1 MIPSTV
7 GFLDQDF
14 EIETQ
19 PSLTYK
25 MDLDGDSVRGL
36 VDEQDAMKQMIF
48 RTLQTERYGRDLL
61 SCRMSAAGISGASR
75 KAGFGEGTPQQ
86 VSREGQNR
94 RIADFGT
101 VVETCSKKLPLSSAA
116 LVCGYTGLL
125 HQYSDCGGVFCPLF
139 TTTTVKRGR
148 FGKRSG
154 IFFVFP
160 VCSLQQS
167 GGVVCQRFLKMGAKK
182 AVNLFKIYCLS
193 AAVMGGGIKL
203 SAVFQMEFICN
214 RFLSAFQ
221 FLFCNLP

>member
-1 MIPSTV
+1 MVYTK
-7 GFLDQDF
+7 QEKQ
-14 EIETQ
+14 EIERVLAVFAKYLNQ
-19 PSLTYK
+19 RNHC
-25 MDLDGDSVRGL
+25 D
-36 VDEQDAMKQMIF
+36 
-48 RTLQTERYGRDLL
+48 
-61 SCRMSAAGISGASR
+61 
-75 KAGFGEGTPQQ
+75 
-86 VSREGQNR
+86 
-94 RIADFGT
+94 IAW
-101 VVETCSKKLPLSSAA
+101 SNKL
-116 LVCGYTGLL
+116 GYTGLL

-154 IFFVFP
+154 NFFVLP

>member
-1 MIPSTV
+1 MAWWLNS
-7 GFLDQDF
+7 F
-14 EIETQ
+14 
-19 PSLTYK
+19 
-25 MDLDGDSVRGL
+25 
-36 VDEQDAMKQMIF
+36 
-48 RTLQTERYGRDLL
+48 QTATDNFYLKHKYWGKFFQRRKPQ
-61 SCRMSAAGISGASR
+61 
-75 KAGFGEGTPQQ
+75 KAGLGWQPQQ
-86 VSREGQNR
+86 VSDRGTNER
-94 RIADFGT
+94 KAKFGT
-101 VVETCSKKLPLSSAA
+101 LVDTCSKKLPLSSAA

-154 IFFVFP
+154 NFFVFP

>member
-1 MIPSTV
+1 MSV
-7 GFLDQDF
+7 NLL
-14 EIETQ
+14 
-19 PSLTYK
+19 SLYFTT
-25 MDLDGDSVRGL
+25 DI
-36 VDEQDAMKQMIF
+36 IF
-48 RTLQTERYGRDLL
+48 RIGGTVLKFF
-61 SCRMSAAGISGASR
+61 AAQAAT
-75 KAGFGEGTPQQ
+75 AGFGEGTPQQ

-154 IFFVFP
+154 NFFVFP

-182 AVNLFKIYCLS
+182 
-193 AAVMGGGIKL
+193 
-203 SAVFQMEFICN
+203 Q
-214 RFLSAFQ
+214 
-221 FLFCNLP
+221 

>member
-1 MIPSTV
+1 MKNPKKYFE
-7 GFLDQDF
+7 GFL
-14 EIETQ
+14 
-19 PSLTYK
+19 
-25 MDLDGDSVRGL
+25 
-36 VDEQDAMKQMIF
+36 
-48 RTLQTERYGRDLL
+48 
-61 SCRMSAAGISGASR
+61 SGASR
-75 KAGFGEGTPQQ
+75 ISRVWGRHSPTRFPQ
-86 VSREGQNR
+86 GQNER
-94 RIADFGT
+94 KANFGT
-101 VVETCSKKLPLSSAA
+101 AVESCSKKLPLSSAA

-182 AVNLFKIYCLS
+182 AVNLFKIYCLY

>member
-1 MIPSTV
+1 MKKSPHKSV
-7 GFLDQDF
+7 QKSAKSCRCFMLF
-14 EIETQ
+14 FCF
-19 PSLTYK
+19 PA
-25 MDLDGDSVRGL
+25 GDSRVW
-36 VDEQDAMKQMIF
+36 
-48 RTLQTERYGRDLL
+48 GRH
-61 SCRMSAAGISGASR
+61 SPTRFPQGQNER
-75 KAGFGEGTPQQ
+75 KA
-86 VSREGQNR
+86 N
-94 RIADFGT
+94 FGT
-101 VVETCSKKLPLSSAA
+101 SVESCSKKLPLSSAA

-148 FGKRSG
+148 FGKRSKN
-154 IFFVFP
+154 FFIFP

>member
-1 MIPSTV
+1 MRVLTTRLRWGVLYRFPMGINSFHLPPFCGRFFKYFLV
-7 GFLDQDF
+7 GF
-14 EIETQ
+14 
-19 PSLTYK
+19 S
-25 MDLDGDSVRGL
+25 
-36 VDEQDAMKQMIF
+36 
-48 RTLQTERYGRDLL
+48 
-61 SCRMSAAGISGASR
+61 SGTSR
-75 KAGFGEGTPQQ
+75 IAGFGEGTPQQ
-86 VSREGQNR
+86 DLPKGQNR
-94 RIADFGT
+94 RYADFGT
-101 VVETCSKKLPLSSAA
+101 VVESCSKKLPLSSAA

-154 IFFVFP
+154 NFFVFP

>member
-1 MIPSTV
+1 M
-7 GFLDQDF
+7 G
-14 EIETQ
+14 
-19 PSLTYK
+19 
-25 MDLDGDSVRGL
+25 
-36 VDEQDAMKQMIF
+36 
-48 RTLQTERYGRDLL
+48 
-61 SCRMSAAGISGASR
+61 
-75 KAGFGEGTPQQ
+75 KALPNKIYQ
-86 VSREGQNR
+86 RGQNR
-94 RIADFGT
+94 RYADFGT
-101 VVETCSKKLPLSSAA
+101 VVESCSKKLPLSSAALVCGYTGSKKLPLSSAA

-148 FGKRSG
+148 FGKRSEN
-154 IFFVFP
+154 FFIFP

-214 RFLSAFQ
+214 RFLFAFQ
-221 FLFCNLP
+221 SLFCNLP

>member
-1 MIPSTV
+1 MRVLTTRLRCGVLYRFRMVKPPFCAWCPLTNRRKTGCEAELFLKNPKKYFE
-7 GFLDQDF
+7 GFL
-14 EIETQ
+14 
-19 PSLTYK
+19 
-25 MDLDGDSVRGL
+25 
-36 VDEQDAMKQMIF
+36 
-48 RTLQTERYGRDLL
+48 
-61 SCRMSAAGISGASR
+61 SGASR
-75 KAGFGEGTPQQ
+75 ISRVWGRHSPTRFPQ
-86 VSREGQNR
+86 GQNER
-94 RIADFGT
+94 KANFGT
-101 VVETCSKKLPLSSAA
+101 AVESCSKKLPLSSAA

-148 FGKRSG
+148 FGKRSEN
-154 IFFVFP
+154 FFIFP

-193 AAVMGGGIKL
+193 TAVMGGGIKL